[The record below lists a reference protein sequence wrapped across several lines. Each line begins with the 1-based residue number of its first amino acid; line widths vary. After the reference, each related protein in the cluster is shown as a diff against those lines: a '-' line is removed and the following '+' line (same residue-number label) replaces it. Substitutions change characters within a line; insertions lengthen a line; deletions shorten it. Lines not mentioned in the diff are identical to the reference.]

1 MAIALIDESD
11 LRRLIR
17 EELSALLGQMRLAQS
32 AADLPPVLTA
42 KEAAKV
48 ARISLYKLYEFARRP
63 GFPAIKDGRVLRI
76 PRDAFLAWLGQN
88 SAENDGKP
96 CA

>member
-48 ARISLYKLYEFARRP
+48 ARVSLHKLYEFARRP

-76 PRDAFLAWLGQN
+76 PRDAFLVWLQEN
-88 SAENDGKP
+88 AAENDGQP